1 MSCTIVFDW
10 KSFVALGATG
20 VGLIF
25 ASKIDS
31 AAAERISLNFIN
43 ILGEHVVALLSDDES
58 SRRGT

>member
-43 ILGEHVVALLSDDES
+43 ILGEHVVALLSDD
-58 SRRGT
+58 